1 MTTVAKNDSLDDAG
15 SGSYTKTPAAGCQG
29 SLGQDSLVR
38 RDSVPFVLATSEVDS
53 RPSATERV

>member
-1 MTTVAKNDSLDDAG
+1 MIHSMMLGLGHIIYQDS
-15 SGSYTKTPAAGCQG
+15 GCQG